1 MTLEGKVAV
10 VTGGGSGIGKSVC
23 LRLAH
28 DGADIVVVDMNLD
41 GAKATADEVRAIGRR
56 ALEVQVNVTVPAQI
70 QSMVDAAVDKFGKI
84 DILVACAGIVQQK
97 RLLDVTEQEWDRLF
111 AVNCKGVFFTDQIV
125 AKQMVKQG
133 GGAIVN
139 MSSASGR
146 SGRSIQVHYAASKA
160 AVISITQ
167 SAALALA
174 ANGVRVNAICPGIVE
189 TPMWDTIDQQME
201 KEFGIRDFRKQRLGS
216 IPLGRLEKAED
227 VAEAVA
233 FLVSPQAGYIT
244 GQALSAGTS
253 IFCRMMAPA
262 MARAVEDRKA
272 LAELFDYLA
281 DFDLAIVPITMAG
294 CKSVMNAAHNI
305 EASTVVTAIAR
316 NGVQVGIRVSGLGD
330 RWFAGPAQ
338 LVKGTYHSGFCDADA
353 CPDLGDS
360 AIIETTGFGGCA
372 IAAAPTHI
380 TVKDEPGAAARYT
393 QEMYEITLG
402 KNPSYPIPTLGFQ
415 GVPTAIDIRRVV
427 ETGIL
432 PIVDTPIAHKEAGKA
447 KSAIGFG
454 MSRPPME
461 AFVQAI
467 TAFGEKYLG

>member
-1 MTLEGKVAV
+1 MTDIAARIEEANGLALQRILEADPVWYD
-10 VTGGGSGIGKSVC
+10 
-23 LRLAH
+23 LRP
-28 DGADIVVVDMNLD
+28 
-41 GAKATADEVRAIGRR
+41 
-56 ALEVQVNVTVPAQI
+56 ALEVVPGMTPNTIIHAGPPVTWEKMAGPMKGAVIAALLFERRATTPEAAAELAAGGEIHFSPCHEHDAVGAMAGVISPNMPVFVVRNRAHGNVAYCGWRDLGQACGCFDEETVEKMHWIHDVGMPALR
-70 QSMVDAAVDKFGKI
+70 AAVLQRGGLEIKPLWARG
-84 DILVACAGIVQQK
+84 
-97 RLLDVTEQEWDRLF
+97 LLMGDEHH
-111 AVNCKGVFFTDQIV
+111 N
-125 AKQMVKQG
+125 
-133 GGAIVN
+133 
-139 MSSASGR
+139 
-146 SGRSIQVHYAASKA
+146 
-160 AVISITQ
+160 
-167 SAALALA
+167 
-174 ANGVRVNAICPGIVE
+174 RV
-189 TPMWDTIDQQME
+189 
-201 KEFGIRDFRKQRLGS
+201 
-216 IPLGRLEKAED
+216 
-227 VAEAVA
+227 
-233 FLVSPQAGYIT
+233 
-244 GQALSAGTS
+244 SAGTS

-262 MARAVEDRKA
+262 LARAVEDRKA

-294 CKSVMNAAHNI
+294 CKSVMDAAHNI

-360 AIIETTGFGGCA
+360 AIIETAGFGGCA

-461 AFVQAI
+461 AFVKAI
-467 TAFGEKYLG
+467 TAFGEQYLD